1 MRFRIIEDVDNNIQ
15 YKVVYWVYDKRVGD
29 GARRIKTFNSMDEVM
44 NFLSTYKKFYEYMDT
59 ATVYKETNGEVI
71 DVDADTQYID
81 VPKINKYF
89 HDNIYYMTRKDI

>member
-44 NFLSTYKKFYEYMDT
+44 NFLST
-59 ATVYKETNGEVI
+59 I
-71 DVDADTQYID
+71 
-81 VPKINKYF
+81 P
-89 HDNIYYMTRKDI
+89 